1 MKPGRSHHRTGGADP
16 WRQTR
21 QHPLRTEV

>member
-16 WRQTR
+16 WQQTR
-21 QHPLRTEV
+21 QHPLRTV